1 MKILVLTIAHAG
13 DDARIVH
20 RQVRSLLEKSHH
32 VTLLAPEPSSGRSKD
47 PEGLERISVRRAVG
61 RSRLAAWL
69 DARGKLRS
77 FRESADLVLVH
88 DPELLPIVGLM
99 RWTKATLVWD
109 VHEDFES
116 SVTDREW
123 IPPKLRPLVA
133 RLVRLTERLVQRR
146 FHVLVAESSYQSR
159 FPGSPVV
166 PNSTWIPDEVNTSRR
181 ADQIVYVGRISLGRG
196 VLSLIAVAEEL
207 GRRKG
212 PRLVLVGPVDP
223 DAEALIIDATSNGL
237 LDWRGSIPN
246 PEAMAIVSESVA
258 GLSLLANLPN
268 YVHSRPTK
276 VIEYMAHGTP
286 AITTPLPLA
295 SEMIIKSGSGVVTST
310 FDGPDL
316 VRDVVDAVM
325 AFASS
330 PALRNEH
337 GLAGWR
343 FVHDHFSWD
352 VDGLVFVNVIEE
364 LANTRSECSRHSEK
378 TTRRSANRG
387 SQF

>member
-1 MKILVLTIAHAG
+1 MKILVITVAHAG

-20 RQVRSLLEKSHH
+20 RQVRSLVEASHC
-32 VTLLAPEPSSGRSKD
+32 VTLLAPEPKSGQSQD
-47 PEGLERISVRRAVG
+47 PEGLERVVVRRAVA

-69 DARGKLRS
+69 DARRKLRR
-77 FRESADLVLVH
+77 FRGSVDLVLVH

-116 SVTDREW
+116 SVSDREW

-133 RLVRLTERLVQRR
+133 RLVRLAERLVQRR

-166 PNSTWIPDEVNTSRR
+166 PNSTWIPDEVSTARR

-196 VLSLIAVAEEL
+196 VLSLLAVAEEL
-207 GRRKG
+207 RRRKG
-212 PRLVLVGPVDP
+212 PRLVLVGPVDS
-223 DAEALIIDATSNGL
+223 DAEELIVDATCSGL

-246 PEAMAIVSESVA
+246 PEAMSIVSESVA

-286 AITTPLPLA
+286 VITTPLPLA
-295 SEMIIKSGSGVVTST
+295 SEMITKSGSGVVTSA

-316 VRDVVDAVM
+316 VRDVVDAAM

-330 PALRNEH
+330 PALRHEH

-343 FVHDHFSWD
+343 FVRDYFSWN
-352 VDGLVFVNVIEE
+352 VDGLVFVKLIEE
-364 LANTRSECSRHSEK
+364 LANRRSNDARHSEK
-378 TTRRSANRG
+378 TSRRGVNHS
-387 SQF
+387 SQS